1 MQDNFEAISK
11 TSELVALLES
21 LGISKDADR
30 LQRRKVRTGKA
41 ALRGRT
47 KRTGV
52 SVLLVGKDTKNLAL
66 ASGSMRGIEARD
78 ASNLSVLDLAPGGEP
93 ARLVIYS
100 ESAIAEIGKLHSA
113 HLKVMAMVQ

>member
-52 SVLLVGKDTKNLAL
+52 SVLLVGKDTNLAL